1 MSALASLYAAERRAA
16 TGEAAAGPA
25 SMLSLHAACVG
36 EVSLSEMSVTSAGPA
51 DETAPYNAA
60 IRECPECG
68 LFQAVPALRPGV
80 VAECSR
86 CENSLRRRRRNSL
99 DVTLA
104 LNVAG
109 LVLFVVAAGFPL
121 MGLRLAGQER
131 MTTLTRL
138 PAAFLNQGLW
148 QLTWVVLG
156 TTILA
161 PMMKLVLT
169 IGVILGLRRGEA
181 GARLAT
187 MARWRSKLTPWA
199 MTEVFLLGAFVA
211 YTRLSAI
218 ATVQVGVALYALFA
232 LMLAMVA
239 SDAWLDEHAMWEA
252 IGRLLP
258 AVPDGRGEPVGCDTC
273 GLVSNGP
280 EGRPCP
286 RCQMRLWHRKPE
298 SIARTWALLAAAA
311 LCYIPANLYPVMTV
325 IRFGKGHPSTILGG
339 VQELIEYRMWPLAA
353 LVFTASVMVPML
365 KLAGLLYMLI
375 STRMHSG
382 ARLRDRT
389 RLYRIVEIIGRWSMI
404 DVFMVSILVALV
416 RMGLLASVTPGL
428 GGVFFAAVVI
438 LTMLASFSFDPRLMW
453 DAAGAPACDDAM
465 AEGVA

>member
-1 MSALASLYAAERRAA
+1 MRVLWYHSRRNENQ
-16 TGEAAAGPA
+16 GEAFQP
-25 SMLSLHAACVG
+25 H
-36 EVSLSEMSVTSAGPA
+36 MSDTLA
-51 DETAPYNAA
+51 DAVPLDEPPSRFG
-60 IRECPECG
+60 IVRECPECG
-68 LFQAVPALRPGV
+68 LFQAIPSQRPGTI
-80 VAECSR
+80 AECFR
-86 CENSLRRRRRNSL
+86 CEASLRRRRRNSL

-104 LNVAG
+104 LNVTG
-109 LVLFVVAAGFPL
+109 LILFVVATAFPL
-121 MGLRLAGQER
+121 LGLSLAGQER
-131 MTTLTRL
+131 MTTLARL
-138 PAAFLNQGLW
+138 PATFLSQGLW

-169 IGVILGLRRGEA
+169 IGVIIGLRRGEP

-187 MARWRSKLTPWA
+187 MARWRAKLTPWA

-218 ATVQVGVALYALFA
+218 ATVEVGVALYALFA

-239 SDAWLDEHAMWEA
+239 SDAWLDEHALWEA

-258 AVPDGRGEPVGCDTC
+258 SRPQTTSLENRGEPIGCDTC
-273 GLVSNGP
+273 GLVSQGH
-280 EGRPCP
+280 EGEPCP
-286 RCQMRLWHRKPE
+286 RCRVALRHRKHE
-298 SIARTWALLAAAA
+298 SLARTWALLMAAF

-325 IRFGKGHPSTILGG
+325 IRFGQGAPSTILGG

-353 LVFTASVMVPML
+353 LVFIASVAVPVL
-365 KLAGLLYMLI
+365 KFVGLLIMLI
-375 STRMHSG
+375 STQRNSG
-382 ARLRDRT
+382 AGLRDRT
-389 RLYRIVEIIGRWSMI
+389 RLYRIVETIGRWSMI
-404 DVFMVSILVALV
+404 DVFMVSILAALV
-416 RMGLLASVTPGL
+416 RMGMLASILPGL

-453 DAAGAPACDDAM
+453 DAAGAPACADAM